1 MAIPENSEANLYP
14 LPLSGKTNLNVE
26 LESAETKLRNVHK
39 VLKTIY
45 VLSCPAETNLW
56 AVSENAETNLCAV
69 P

>member
-45 VLSCPAETNLW
+45 VLYQKMLKPISALYQKMLKPIFVL
-56 AVSENAETNLCAV
+56 
-69 P
+69 